1 MLYYSQVTLL
11 KNTVNLLP
19 YWNYTLQIRE
29 RINNQIRAAEVRVI
43 SSTGENLGI
52 LSLKDAQ
59 SRADS
64 EGLDLI
70 EISPKANPPIVKI
83 ANYGKYK
90 YELNKK
96 QKKAKQGSKTT
107 ETKSIQVKIGTGDGD
122 LTLKAKKASEWL
134 KEGHR
139 IKVELFL
146 SGRSKYMA
154 PNFLKERL
162 DRVLHL
168 ITENYKVA
176 EAYKMGPKGP
186 TITLEKDKVQAPMPQ
201 KKEESTNTI

>member
-64 EGLDLI
+64 EGLESLAVFL
-70 EISPKANPPIVKI
+70 ERPARAPLHSHLASP
-83 ANYGKYK
+83 G
-90 YELNKK
+90 
-96 QKKAKQGSKTT
+96 
-107 ETKSIQVKIGTGDGD
+107 
-122 LTLKAKKASEWL
+122 
-134 KEGHR
+134 
-139 IKVELFL
+139 
-146 SGRSKYMA
+146 
-154 PNFLKERL
+154 
-162 DRVLHL
+162 
-168 ITENYKVA
+168 
-176 EAYKMGPKGP
+176 
-186 TITLEKDKVQAPMPQ
+186 
-201 KKEESTNTI
+201 